1 MSVRQH
7 LLATLAACFAI
18 TLAATLAL
26 HLGQRR
32 EIRGLTQNLALE
44 RSEQLAYVANEFSAN
59 LALFVTDYSG
69 WDEMVTFAKDRDP
82 EWARLNLVEVM
93 PRFHA
98 SAIWVVAT
106 DGSVLYQSIADSA
119 PPGLAPPPL
128 SAVVSTFPW
137 SRDAGGFYRSG
148 EHLVDL
154 RARAIQP
161 TYDTRRVTRPSAW
174 LLAARVLDADTA
186 AELGRKL
193 QARVALRLPGSAPSK
208 PTAGGLTVTRAL
220 PPIIGD
226 VPVGEWSAT
235 FQIAALELGEN
246 YNRDEM
252 LVLVCS
258 GLLLFSIVAWSINR
272 NVLRPLEHI
281 GESLRSD
288 SPAGL
293 DAISER
299 LPEFARIAE
308 LVRQSFW
315 QREAL
320 RREIEERV
328 RLGRDLHDGVIQNLY
343 ATGMGLAHS
352 QRLVHTAP
360 DNAATRLEEARRTLN
375 LTMDT
380 LRGYITRAEPEASG
394 NVELADACITLFQTL
409 RADRACELDL
419 DIATG
424 IDARIP
430 DTQKA
435 NLLFII
441 REAVSNSLRH
451 SGAGRIGIT
460 LQVAGQS
467 GRLRILD
474 DGCGCDFATVPAT
487 GCGLKNI
494 RARSRNLGGEPIF
507 SSPSK
512 GGVEITLEWPLS
524 RRTDAPT
531 QSPKPI

>member
-32 EIRGLTQNLALE
+32 ETRALAQNLAQE
-44 RSEQLAYVANEFSAN
+44 RTEQLAYVANEFSAN

-69 WDEMVTFAKDRDP
+69 WDEMVTFAKNRDP

-98 SAIWVVAT
+98 SALWVVAT
-106 DGSVLYQSIADSA
+106 DGSVLYESISDSA

-128 SAVVSTFPW
+128 SAVVSTLPW
-137 SRDAGGFYRSG
+137 SRDVGGFYRSG
-148 EHLVDL
+148 DHVIDL

-161 TYDTRRVTRPSAW
+161 TADTQRVSQPSAW
-174 LLAARVLDADTA
+174 LLAARVLDTDTS

-193 QARVALRLPGSAPSK
+193 QAQVALRLPGSAKSTP
-208 PTAGGLTVTRAL
+208 PPPGLRVSYAL
-220 PPIIGD
+220 PPLID
-226 VPVGEWSAT
+226 RDPVGEWSAT

-258 GLLLFSIVAWSINR
+258 GLLLFCIVAWSINR

-288 SPAGL
+288 SPASL

-299 LPEFARIAE
+299 LPEFARIAD

-343 ATGMGLAHS
+343 ATGMGLAHG

-360 DNAATRLEEARRTLN
+360 DQAAARLEETRRTLN

-380 LRGYITRAEPEASG
+380 LRGYITRAEPESSG

-409 RADRACELDL
+409 RADRPCELDL

-424 IDARIP
+424 VDARIP
-430 DTQKA
+430 KPQKA

-451 SGAGRIGIT
+451 SGARRIAVSLHIS
-460 LQVAGQS
+460 GQS
-467 GRLRILD
+467 GRLRIQD
-474 DGCGCDFATVPAT
+474 DGRGCDFSAIPAD

-494 RARSRNLGGEPIF
+494 RARARDLGGEPRF
-507 SSPSK
+507 SSPS
-512 GGVEITLEWPLS
+512 GRGVEITLDWPLAANPQTS
-524 RRTDAPT
+524 VH
-531 QSPKPI
+531 SPEPI